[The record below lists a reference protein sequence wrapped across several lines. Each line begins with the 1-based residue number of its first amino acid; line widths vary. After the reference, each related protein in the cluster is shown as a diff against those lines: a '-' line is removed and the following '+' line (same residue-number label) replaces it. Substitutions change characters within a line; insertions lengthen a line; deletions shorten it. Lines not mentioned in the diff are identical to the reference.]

1 MKKDIVDITLEKI
14 SKMNFKDSISYLIKI
29 QTEYATNKR
38 KENYFLSYA
47 FLSYIKQHLDEFKLL
62 IKENEEIKNSLKNLF
77 KINSVI
83 LDDNLVS
90 IIIDDKKAGELLNF
104 LNEYTSFEDY
114 YLNDTIMS
122 FVTPENKNIFEQL
135 QGSNRKY
142 LFALTNSI
150 TISEEEQKEI
160 YTKVLK
166 EYPEKFINDLFIYSN
181 IIKDNTPNEFERY
194 NEINKGMFKF
204 TESVISNPNYFYNY
218 MYNIREMFSGNVT
231 EKDFYNTF
239 QIILKYS
246 QIHEYLLSTKIN
258 NREIYDKLKII
269 STLPP
274 LKEINTIEDLNKF
287 SISEIYKLKIDESF
301 SVNRNPDSADA
312 RSDYQFVIFNANREV
327 VKITDDEIQSV
338 ELPDDDTRVI
348 GTEYSHISGLRR
360 LYPEYGDK
368 EVPGEIIVPAN
379 AINHDIILITE
390 GDSMN
395 MWLPNIDNISMSQI
409 EKLEEKLKEI
419 SEPEMICT
427 IVATECDGN
436 YLDIPFSTREMLIEY
451 LKNNKKVK

>member
-1 MKKDIVDITLEKI
+1 
-14 SKMNFKDSISYLIKI
+14 
-29 QTEYATNKR
+29 
-38 KENYFLSYA
+38 
-47 FLSYIKQHLDEFKLL
+47 
-62 IKENEEIKNSLKNLF
+62 
-77 KINSVI
+77 
-83 LDDNLVS
+83 
-90 IIIDDKKAGELLNF
+90 
-104 LNEYTSFEDY
+104 
-114 YLNDTIMS
+114 
-122 FVTPENKNIFEQL
+122 
-135 QGSNRKY
+135 
-142 LFALTNSI
+142 
-150 TISEEEQKEI
+150 
-160 YTKVLK
+160 
-166 EYPEKFINDLFIYSN
+166 
-181 IIKDNTPNEFERY
+181 
-194 NEINKGMFKF
+194 
-204 TESVISNPNYFYNY
+204 
-218 MYNIREMFSGNVT
+218 MFSGNVT

-419 SEPEMICT
+419 SEPEMISV

-436 YLDIPFSTREMLIEY
+436 YPDIPFSTREMLIEY

>member
-1 MKKDIVDITLEKI
+1 MKKDTVDITLEKI

-29 QTEYATNKR
+29 QTEYATNKS

-47 FLSYIKQHLDEFKLL
+47 FLSYIKKHLDEFMQL
-62 IKENEEIKNSLKNLF
+62 ITNDEEIKNSLKKLF
-77 KINSVI
+77 RINSEI

-90 IIIDDKKAGELLNF
+90 IIIDDKKAGELINF

-231 EKDFYNTF
+231 EKDFYNAF

-246 QIHEYLLSTKIN
+246 QIYEYLLKESRPVKENFIKKMNPKKMNQFIDDILT
-258 NREIYDKLKII
+258 DK
-269 STLPP
+269 
-274 LKEINTIEDLNKF
+274 
-287 SISEIYKLKIDESF
+287 KLTS
-301 SVNRNPDSADA
+301 
-312 RSDYQFVIFNANREV
+312 
-327 VKITDDEIQSV
+327 
-338 ELPDDDTRVI
+338 L
-348 GTEYSHISGLRR
+348 
-360 LYPEYGDK
+360 
-368 EVPGEIIVPAN
+368 
-379 AINHDIILITE
+379 
-390 GDSMN
+390 
-395 MWLPNIDNISMSQI
+395 
-409 EKLEEKLKEI
+409 
-419 SEPEMICT
+419 
-427 IVATECDGN
+427 
-436 YLDIPFSTREMLIEY
+436 
-451 LKNNKKVK
+451 

>member
-29 QTEYATNKR
+29 QTEYATNKS
-38 KENYFLSYA
+38 KDNYFLSYA

-90 IIIDDKKAGELLNF
+90 IIIDDKKAGELINF

-122 FVTPENKNIFEQL
+122 FITPENKNIFERL
-135 QGSNRKY
+135 QGNNRKY

-194 NEINKGMFKF
+194 DEINKGMFKF

-218 MYNIREMFSGNVT
+218 MYNIRKMFSGNVT

-301 SVNRNPDSADA
+301 SVNRDPDSADA

-327 VKITDDEIQSV
+327 IKITDDEIQSV
-338 ELPDDDTRVI
+338 ELTDDDTRVI

-360 LYPEYGDK
+360 LYSEYGDK

-436 YLDIPFSTREMLIEY
+436 YVDIPFSTREMLIEY
-451 LKNNKKVK
+451 LRNNKKVK